1 MWGSVAKKK
10 TKRDWARIIA
20 KGKRTRARNARAAGA
35 KKNPPKMRK
44 LTKSTAWL
52 PATAVK
58 IVKRRGQPDE
68 VLIRRPG
75 KKRTAKK
82 RR

>member
-1 MWGSVAKKK
+1 MAKKK
-10 TKRDWARIIA
+10 TKRDWSRIIA
-20 KGKRTRARNARAAGA
+20 KGKRTRARNAAAAG
-35 KKNPPKMRK
+35 KKNPPKLRK
-44 LTKSTAWL
+44 LTKSTGWL
-52 PATAVK
+52 DASAVK
-58 IVKRRGQPDE
+58 IVKRRGQADQ